1 MDPQIRPAPPA
12 RPGPADRAYIVVNA
26 VPLAA
31 GIVLST
37 FTDIPAV
44 SVSGNLTLGI
54 LWSVLQCGLFVAT
67 AWAYEARHPAVNR

>member
-1 MDPQIRPAPPA
+1 M
-12 RPGPADRAYIVVNA
+12 
-26 VPLAA
+26 PLAA